1 MIKNLSEI
9 QILKNEIISLKKL
22 LILSNEKLPYPCP
35 KCGRGRSLM
44 TTLKA
49 KGSDKMGKFMHDCID
64 ENGNDYLCEEQ
75 KELKQ
80 GQKSLLIDNL
90 VG

>member
-1 MIKNLSEI
+1 
-9 QILKNEIISLKKL
+9 
-22 LILSNEKLPYPCP
+22 
-35 KCGRGRSLM
+35 M